1 MSEFNL
7 DSFIQSLI
15 STSGLSGYE
24 KPVRDLITQTWLP
37 LAAELSTTP
46 LGSLHAL
53 KPGTAQTPRP
63 KILLAAHMDAIGLM
77 VTSVKDGFLHVTSIG
92 GIDPRILPGQ
102 PVCVHGKQD
111 LPGIIVQPPDNL
123 LPSDVHDNPIPLE
136 WLLVDIGYESQQVN
150 EWVKPGDL
158 VSFASTPVKMGEN
171 LISGHSLDDRASI
184 AALTVCLSELQH
196 VQHAW
201 DVIAAATV
209 QEEET
214 FGGAYTSSYAVLP
227 DIAVAI
233 DVTFAK
239 SPGVS
244 DYNTFPLGKGGALGF
259 GPNIHPSIFNAFKE
273 LCIRLDIPYHT
284 DVMPAHSGTD
294 AYALQ
299 VAAEG
304 IPTMVLSIPLRYMHT
319 PVETVDK
326 RDIQRAGHLLAEFI
340 GNLKSDFISS
350 ITWDK

>member
-1 MSEFNL
+1 
-7 DSFIQSLI
+7 
-15 STSGLSGYE
+15 
-24 KPVRDLITQTWLP
+24 
-37 LAAELSTTP
+37 
-46 LGSLHAL
+46 
-53 KPGTAQTPRP
+53 
-63 KILLAAHMDAIGLM
+63 
-77 VTSVKDGFLHVTSIG
+77 
-92 GIDPRILPGQ
+92 
-102 PVCVHGKQD
+102 
-111 LPGIIVQPPDNL
+111 IIVQPPDVL
-123 LPSDVHDNPIPLE
+123 LPPDLADNPPPPE
-136 WLLVDIGYESQQVN
+136 WLLVAIGYDPEQVSQ
-150 EWVKPGDL
+150 WVKPGDL
-158 VSFASTPVKMGEN
+158 VAFDSTPLRMGEN
-171 LISGHSLDDRASI
+171 LLSGHSLDDRASI
-184 AALTVCLSELQH
+184 AAVTVCLSELQH

-214 FGGAYTSSYAVLP
+214 FGGAYTSSFAVMP

-244 DYNTFPLGKGGALGF
+244 DYNTFPLGKGVALGF
-259 GPNIHPSIFNAFKE
+259 GPNIHPAIFNAFKE
-273 LCIRLDIPYHT
+273 LCIKLDIPYHT

-319 PVETVDK
+319 PVETIDL
-326 RDIQRAGHLLAEFI
+326 RDVQRAGHLLAEFI
-340 GNLKSDFISS
+340 GNLKSDFIGT

>member
-1 MSEFNL
+1 MSELNL
-7 DSFIQSLI
+7 DSFLKSLI
-15 STSGLSGYE
+15 STAGLSGYE
-24 KPVRDLITQTWLP
+24 EPVRKLISQTWQP
-37 LAAELSTTP
+37 LAESLSITP

-53 KPGTAQTPRP
+53 KPGTAQAPRP

-77 VTSVKDGFLHVTSIG
+77 VTSIKDGFLHVTAIG

-102 PVCVHGKQD
+102 PVCVHGKQN
-111 LPGIIVQPPDNL
+111 LPGIIVQPAGNL
-123 LPSDVHDNPIPLE
+123 LPADIQDNPVPLE
-136 WLLVDIGYESQQVN
+136 WLLVDTGYEAQQVK

-158 VSFASTPVKMGEN
+158 VSFDSSPICMGEH

-184 AALTVCLSELQH
+184 AALTVCLHELQH
-196 VQHAW
+196 MQHAW

-214 FGGAYTSSYAVLP
+214 FGGAYTSSYDVLP

-244 DYNTFPLGKGGALGF
+244 DYNTFPLGKGVALGF
-259 GPNIHPSIFNAFKE
+259 GPNIHPAIFNAFKE
-273 LCIRLDIPYHT
+273 LCVQLDIPYHT

-304 IPTMVLSIPLRYMHT
+304 IPTMVISIPLRYMHT

-340 GNLKSDFISS
+340 GNLKSDFISN